1 MNASTPADA
10 KICLKASCASACICV
25 IRVCMGLLSLP
36 ATCQVCTVSLK
47 AGQSTYNWPAADT
60 LQPPLRCGFRQQL
73 RPGVAMTSN
82 VKSWLP
88 MFLHF
93 LGPLVLRPL
102 AEPEPGRHDG

>member
-25 IRVCMGLLSLP
+25 IRGCMGLLSLP

-60 LQPPLRCGFRQQL
+60 LQPPLRCGFRARLKRSVMQPQFQAGS
-73 RPGVAMTSN
+73 PVSGYSASTQIVEKEGVQCY
-82 VKSWLP
+82 V
-88 MFLHF
+88 
-93 LGPLVLRPL
+93 
-102 AEPEPGRHDG
+102 